1 MPGTEIPQAIK
12 ALWKLR
18 LFTDVKIY
26 KEKSVGDIIFIQIS
40 VKERPRYIRHSFKGV
55 KKSRHDDLNGIINR
69 HLLKGNIVTPNA
81 IVNAKNGI
89 REYFVEKG
97 NLDAVVEV
105 TESPDEKNLN
115 AVKLTFCL
123 LYTSPSPRDLS
134 TSRMPSSA

>member
-1 MPGTEIPQAIK
+1 MIAITGLKVGDEIKVPGSEIPQAIK

-18 LFTDVKIY
+18 LFTDVQIY
-26 KEKSVGDIIFIQIS
+26 KEKSVGDIIFLQIA
-40 VKERPRYIRHSFKGV
+40 VQERPRYIRHNFKGV

-97 NLDAVVEV
+97 NLD
-105 TESPDEKNLN
+105 
-115 AVKLTFCL
+115 
-123 LYTSPSPRDLS
+123 LS
-134 TSRMPSSA
+134 LIHI